1 MKLFTK
7 QNSLKCCAML
17 TLLGCS
23 ILSANEILP
32 ENKPGYDTAKD
43 LGVKAPEGADVLFDG
58 TIKSI
63 EEYWEMWPNK
73 ETPISWSVVKSPT
86 DDTQVLMTN
95 GGKSWGTMDLITKK
109 KYKNFEGHVE
119 FVMMGAR
126 GDDKPDGY
134 SNSGVYM
141 QNRHEL
147 QIESPKK
154 EEDIKNPF
162 KWKIDP
168 HGLGAICMERVPD
181 QNHWRPNGQWHSFH
195 FIYNAGKWEG
205 EKLIEPARVTMWW
218 NGHKVHDNVPV
229 KVASGGVKNG
239 SSDEGFKLQEHGQD
253 VRFRNIWIKPLPETN
268 SGAEKK

>member
-1 MKLFTK
+1 M
-7 QNSLKCCAML
+7 S
-17 TLLGCS
+17 TLIISKTS
-23 ILSANEILP
+23 ILKYCASFALLTSATLYAQGVLP
-32 ENKPGYDTAKD
+32 QDKPGYDATKD
-43 LGVKAPEGADVLFDG
+43 LGVKAPEGADIPFDG
-58 TIKSI
+58 TMKSV
-63 EEYWEMWPNK
+63 EENWEMWPKK
-73 ETPISWSVVKSPT
+73 ETPISWSIVKSPT

-95 GGKSWGTMDLITKK
+95 GGKRWGTMDLITKK

-126 GDDKPDGY
+126 DDDKPDGY

-162 KWKIDP
+162 NWKIDP

-181 QNHWRPNGQWHSFH
+181 QNLWRPNGQWHSFH
-195 FIYNAGKWEG
+195 FIYTAGKWEG
-205 EKLIEPARVTMWW
+205 EKLLEPARITMWW

-229 KVASGGVKNG
+229 KVASGGVVNG
-239 SSDEGFKLQEHGQD
+239 PSDEGLKLQEHGQD
-253 VRFRNIWIKPLPETN
+253 VRFRNIWIKPLP
-268 SGAEKK
+268 